1 MSEKYYTVD
10 QIASMLD
17 IHPKTIQ
24 RYIREGKLRANKVGK
39 GWRVTGHDLS
49 VFTEGTGN
57 APKRTEGESAPAY
70 AAESVKVSAVI
81 DIDVPD
87 MDEAM
92 RIVNTVMA
100 VLNVKPPEYGRSTM
114 QAQYMEPERKV
125 RLMLWGTVSFMQ
137 VMLDAINMLTN
148 QNGIGQG

>member
-1 MSEKYYTVD
+1 MSEKYYTVE

-57 APKRTEGESAPAY
+57 APKRAEGEPTAY
-70 AAESVKVSAVI
+70 AAETVKVSSVI

-92 RIVNTVMA
+92 RIVNTITA
-100 VLNVKPPEYGRSTM
+100 VLNVKPPEYGRPTM

-125 RLMLWGTVSFMQ
+125 RLMLWGTIAFMR
-137 VMLDAINMLTN
+137 VMLDAIEMLTN
-148 QNGIGQG
+148 QNSIEQG